1 MNNTKWI
8 LSVARMLIG
17 HSVSIG
23 QGYGVTLPTPAFH
36 RQCTQ
41 GDATLNHHPAVR
53 ATNDAITP
61 QFQTP
66 NLLRFGRMRIIIKD
80 NKQNV
85 KLLHHKLENY
95 CKKIVA
101 MRKISR
107 IFAN

>member
-53 ATNDAITP
+53 ATNDAIIAPVSDTEP
-61 QFQTP
+61 TEVRK
-66 NLLRFGRMRIIIKD
+66 NAD
-80 NKQNV
+80 N
-85 KLLHHKLENY
+85 HK
-95 CKKIVA
+95 
-101 MRKISR
+101 RQ
-107 IFAN
+107 